1 MFYERCCVSASC
13 FVILSLPV
21 VVTEPLQA
29 NDMQWPSTSVHIQE
43 PNLSNREREKRE
55 RENILFKKIN
65 FHFSSEI
72 CQIITNT
79 GICTI
84 FHSVPLMVP
93 GAKCLLIRYFKTCFK
108 ISTALCDYF
117 YKPELH
123 VSRGSQNIHLKFG
136 GGGGGIEQ
144 LLKKTST
151 VYIKSTKMIALQRV
165 LYLFR
170 I

>member
-1 MFYERCCVSASC
+1 MTCSDR
-13 FVILSLPV
+13 
-21 VVTEPLQA
+21 
-29 NDMQWPSTSVHIQE
+29 VHIQE
-43 PNLSNREREKRE
+43 HNLSNREREGRE
-55 RENILFKKIN
+55 IILFKKIN

-108 ISTALCDYF
+108 ISTALGDYF

-123 VSRGSQNIHLKFG
+123 VSRGSQNIHVKFG
-136 GGGGGIEQ
+136 GGGGE
-144 LLKKTST
+144 LNNYLKKL
-151 VYIKSTKMIALQRV
+151 VRYI
-165 LYLFR
+165 
-170 I
+170 

>member
-1 MFYERCCVSASC
+1 MYLLSGVLREVLCFCLLFCDSVSSCCCHGTSASKWHA
-13 FVILSLPV
+13 
-21 VVTEPLQA
+21 VTEYIYKNTTLA
-29 NDMQWPSTSVHIQE
+29 T
-43 PNLSNREREKRE
+43 EREKRE

-108 ISTALCDYF
+108 ISTALGDYF

-123 VSRGSQNIHLKFG
+123 VSRGSQNIHIKFG
-136 GGGGGIEQ
+136 GGGGE
-144 LLKKTST
+144 LNNYFKKL
-151 VYIKSTKMIALQRV
+151 VRYI
-165 LYLFR
+165 
-170 I
+170 

>member
-1 MFYERCCVSASC
+1 MTCSDR
-13 FVILSLPV
+13 
-21 VVTEPLQA
+21 
-29 NDMQWPSTSVHIQE
+29 VHIQE
-43 PNLSNREREKRE
+43 HNLSNREREERE

-108 ISTALCDYF
+108 ISTALGDYF

-123 VSRGSQNIHLKFG
+123 VSRGSQNIHIKFG

>member
-1 MFYERCCVSASC
+1 MYL
-13 FVILSLPV
+13 LSGVLLRGVVFLPLV
-21 VVTEPLQA
+21 LWFCLFLLLSRNLCKQMTCS
-29 NDMQWPSTSVHIQE
+29 DRVHIQE
-43 PNLSNREREKRE
+43 HNLSNREREKRE
-55 RENILFKKIN
+55 RENILFKKIT

-108 ISTALCDYF
+108 ISTALVDYF

-123 VSRGSQNIHLKFG
+123 VSRGSQNIHIKFG
-136 GGGGGIEQ
+136 GGGGDWTI
-144 LLKKTST
+144 T
-151 VYIKSTKMIALQRV
+151 
-165 LYLFR
+165 
-170 I
+170 